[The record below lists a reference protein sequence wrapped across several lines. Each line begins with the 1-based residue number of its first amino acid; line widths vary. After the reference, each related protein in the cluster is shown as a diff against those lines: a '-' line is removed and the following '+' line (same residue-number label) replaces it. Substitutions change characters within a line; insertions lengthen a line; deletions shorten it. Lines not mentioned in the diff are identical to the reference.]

1 MKKISLGEVAKYIN
15 GRAFSPDE
23 WGTIGLPIIR
33 IQNLT
38 GSSQLTN
45 YYCGEFD
52 KKHLVRRGDILISW
66 SASLGVYIWAGNDA
80 ILNQHIFKVVPKE
93 SVDKLYFYYAASNAL
108 NEMISQ
114 VHGSTM
120 QHITK
125 DPFESTLI
133 YLPSL
138 PEQKRIAAILEKAN
152 RLRRQRRYA
161 MELSD
166 TYLQTVFLEMFYQKA
181 NKNWPDISI
190 ESLVQNKKNAI
201 RTGPFGSQLLH
212 SEFVDRGIAVLG
224 IDNA

>member
-1 MKKISLGEVAKYIN
+1 MKKISLGEVAKFIN

-38 GSSQLTN
+38 GSSLLTN
-45 YYCGEFD
+45 YYCGEFE
-52 KKHLVRRGDILISW
+52 KI
-66 SASLGVYIWAGNDA
+66 
-80 ILNQHIFKVVPKE
+80 NQHIFKVVPKE

-138 PEQKRIAAILEKAN
+138 SEQKRIAAILEKAD

-161 MELSD
+161 LELSD
-166 TYLQTVFLEMFYQKA
+166 TYLQTVFLEMFGDPVTNPKGWIQEHLGEKITY
-181 NKNWPDISI
+181 ITS
-190 ESLVQNKKNAI
+190 
-201 RTGPFGSQLLH
+201 GS
-212 SEFVDRGIAVLG
+212 RGWA
-224 IDNA
+224 